1 MMISAHDTQ
10 FAPTL
15 THQRERKYSGAHA
28 QYLTPSPLC
37 GGGQGWGAGLR
48 KINSLIVAVA
58 SIAIFLTCSA
68 YAADAPYPTKPVRF
82 IIPFAPGGGNDIVG
96 RMLGAK
102 LGEAW
107 GQQVVIDNRP
117 GAGGNIAAETTARAA
132 PDGYTIFQFNI
143 ANTMAPSLYKKL
155 GYDPERDFAPVTQ
168 IGSTPFILTVHP
180 SVPAKTIAEL
190 IAYAKAQPNKL
201 NYSSSGNG
209 GSTHLV
215 TELFK
220 TMAGVNLTHIPYNG
234 AGPALTELI
243 GGQVQLMFLV
253 PATALPNM
261 RNGRLRA
268 LGVSS
273 AKRSSLAPE
282 LPTVAEAGLPGF
294 EGGAWYGVVVAA
306 KTPPAIV
313 RKIQADI
320 VKALQLAD
328 IRERMTAQGVEVVGS
343 SAEQFARFIKAEISK
358 WAHVVALSGARAE

>member
-1 MMISAHDTQ
+1 MAVVNC
-10 FAPTL
+10 L
-15 THQRERKYSGAHA
+15 
-28 QYLTPSPLC
+28 
-37 GGGQGWGAGLR
+37 
-48 KINSLIVAVA
+48 VAVTTM
-58 SIAIFLTCSA
+58 FVTQSA
-68 YAADAPYPTKPVRF
+68 TVIAADTYPAKPVRF

-132 PDGYTIFQFNI
+132 PDGYTVFQFNI

-168 IGSTPFILTVHP
+168 IGSTPFILVVNP
-180 SVPAKTIAEL
+180 SVPAKTVPEL
-190 IAYAKAQPNKL
+190 IAYMKAQPNKL
-201 NYSSSGNG
+201 NYASSGNG

-220 TMAGVNLTHIPYNG
+220 FMAAVNMTHIPYSG
-234 AGPALTELI
+234 AGPAITELI
-243 GGQVQLMFLV
+243 GGQVQLMFVV
-253 PATALPNM
+253 PAAGLPNI

-268 LGVSS
+268 LGISS

-282 LPTVAEAGLPGF
+282 LPPIAESGVPGF

-313 RKIQADI
+313 RKLNTDI
-320 VKALQLAD
+320 VKALQLPD
-328 IRERMTAQGVEVVGS
+328 VRERMTAQGVEVVAS
-343 SAEQFARFIKAEISK
+343 SAEEFAKFIKAEIVK
-358 WAHVVALSGARAE
+358 WARVVALSGARAE